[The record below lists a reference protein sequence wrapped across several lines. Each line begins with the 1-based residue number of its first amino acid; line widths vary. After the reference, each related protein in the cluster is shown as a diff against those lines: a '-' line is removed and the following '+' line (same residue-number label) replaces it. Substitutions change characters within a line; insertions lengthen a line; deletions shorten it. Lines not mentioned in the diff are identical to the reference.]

1 MFLKGTGLSYK
12 AIEYFPVF
20 FPSLHTEKI
29 KEHVVDLSN
38 TGYSF
43 GNLHSRIFDYQN
55 TREALRKDVEMEE
68 KTNNQIWNKSKNQ
81 NENPSH

>member
-68 KTNNQIWNKSKNQ
+68 K
-81 NENPSH
+81 